1 MKLTSLTLAAT
12 LLMTTFASAQSA
24 VDSVRSQ
31 LSAQG
36 YTVTNVTRNGSQYSV
51 SSQGNGNHRE
61 VTFNAAT
68 GEVMSDDY
76 GRSSSDDRYADND
89 NERSHNTDRDHDN
102 ERNDDDHGRGYGN
115 DNDHG
120 SNDRD
125 SGHSGNSDSGHGGNS
140 DSDSDHGESDHGDSD
155 DD

>member
-24 VDSVRSQ
+24 VDSVAAQ

-36 YTVTNVTRNGSQYSV
+36 YTVTGVSRSGNTYTV
-51 SSQGNGNHRE
+51 SSQGNGRDRD

-76 GRSSSDDRYADND
+76 GQGSRG
-89 NERSHNTDRDHDN
+89 DRDHGGSRDN
-102 ERNDDDHGRGYGN
+102 DRGHDNDHGRGH
-115 DNDHG
+115 DND
-120 SNDRD
+120 R
-125 SGHSGNSDSGHGGNS
+125 GG
-140 DSDSDHGESDHGDSD
+140 DSDHGGGHDNDRGGDSDHGDSD
-155 DD
+155 RD